1 MKKLGALIN
10 AGTVIVGGLLGL
22 AIGEELKKKVNEKF
36 VFDVVGVFTI
46 LLGVSMGLKMEHPVS
61 LILGSLLGTLIGEA
75 AKLQEKIERGSELIK
90 KKVGRGSTFS
100 EGLLTAFITFC
111 VGPMTVVG
119 SILDGMGEHSIII
132 TKAIM
137 DGFVAI
143 AYAAAMG
150 VGVVF
155 SALPLL
161 LFQGSLAVIG
171 ALMGN
176 VIPATFLNDLT
187 ASGGLIL
194 LALGITLLN
203 IKRIKVAN
211 MLPSLVFVPA
221 LSYVLS
227 I

>member
-1 MKKLGALIN
+1 MLGTLIN

-36 VFDVVGVFTI
+36 VFDVVGVFTV

-75 AKLQEKIERGSELIK
+75 AKLQEKIERGSELVK
-90 KKVGRGSTFS
+90 KKVGGGSTFS

-119 SILDGMGEHSIII
+119 SILDGVGEHSIII

-150 VGVVF
+150 MGVVF

-161 LFQGSLAVIG
+161 LFQGSLAVLG

-176 VIPATFLNDLT
+176 VIPAMFLNDLT

-211 MLPSLVFVPA
+211 MLPSLVFVPV

-227 I
+227 M

>member
-1 MKKLGALIN
+1 MLGALIN

-61 LILGSLLGTLIGEA
+61 LILGSLLGSLIGEA
-75 AKLQEKIERGSELIK
+75 AKLQEKIERGSELVK
-90 KKVGRGSTFS
+90 KKVGGSSTFS

-161 LFQGSLAVIG
+161 LFQGSLAVLG

-176 VIPATFLNDLT
+176 VIPVTFLNDLT

-203 IKRIKVAN
+203 IKRIKVTN

-221 LSYVLS
+221 LSCVLS

>member
-1 MKKLGALIN
+1 MLGALIN

-75 AKLQEKIERGSELIK
+75 AKLQEKIERGSELVK
-90 KKVGRGSTFS
+90 KKVGGGSTYS

-161 LFQGSLAVIG
+161 LFQGSLAVLG

-176 VIPATFLNDLT
+176 VIPVTFLNDLT

-203 IKRIKVAN
+203 IKRIKVTN

-221 LSYVLS
+221 LSCVLS

>member
-1 MKKLGALIN
+1 MLGALIN

>member
-1 MKKLGALIN
+1 MLGALIN

-90 KKVGRGSTFS
+90 KKVGGGSTFS

-161 LFQGSLAVIG
+161 LFQGLLAVLG

-203 IKRIKVAN
+203 IKRIKVTN

>member
-1 MKKLGALIN
+1 MLGALIN

-75 AKLQEKIERGSELIK
+75 AKLQEKIERGSELVK
-90 KKVGRGSTFS
+90 KKVGGGSTFS

-161 LFQGSLAVIG
+161 LFQGSLAVLG

-176 VIPATFLNDLT
+176 VIPVTFLNDLT

-203 IKRIKVAN
+203 IKRIKVTN

-221 LSYVLS
+221 LSCVLS

>member
-1 MKKLGALIN
+1 MLGTLIN
-10 AGTVIVGGLLGL
+10 AGTVIIGGILGL
-22 AIGEELKKKVNEKF
+22 AIGEKLKKKVNEKF

-75 AKLQEKIERGSELIK
+75 AKLQEKIERGSELVK

-161 LFQGSLAVIG
+161 LFQGSLAVLG

>member
-1 MKKLGALIN
+1 MLGALIN

-22 AIGEELKKKVNEKF
+22 TIGEELKKKVNEKF